1 MFRCDWGQ
9 KVHFCI
15 GQLVSFLIITPHPRT
30 VWLDKYIWVHSYAC
44 STSGDFLQVHLKNTE
59 IENTKLLTEVQ
70 TLKNLDANKENLIT
84 HYKEELGKTKLCL
97 EEKEKMC
104 KDLLQNC
111 AEKVRAA
118 LCGGR
123 TFLYSDDMLYF
134 LFNQYFVLYV
144 A

>member
-1 MFRCDWGQ
+1 MHG
-9 KVHFCI
+9 K
-15 GQLVSFLIITPHPRT
+15 LVSFLTLITLHPRT

-84 HYKEELGKTKLCL
+84 HYKEELGKMKLCL
-97 EEKEKMC
+97 EDKEKIC

-118 LCGGR
+118 LCGGD
-123 TFLYSDDMLYF
+123 TLYTVMTCHIFCLISPKV
-134 LFNQYFVLYV
+134 FVLYV
-144 A
+144 S